1 MSSGAAGSPK
11 PWVPEWVWD
20 AVGAMLVVAAAFARV
35 PGGSRTDHTLIGY
48 VAVLL
53 PAACVLVRRRW
64 PWPVL
69 IVCVVCF
76 AVAAFTFPA
85 TPFSSLAVTIAVY
98 TVSVR
103 TDRRVTVITALA
115 VAAFLVGAV
124 AVAGGSL
131 FVPWTFQIV
140 VTIGFGAALGDAI
153 RSRRAY
159 ITAITARA
167 ERAEATRE
175 AEASRRVAEDRLR
188 IARDLHDVVAHQIS
202 VISLN
207 AGVASSSL
215 ETRPDVARDALA
227 TIRTASR
234 QVLREIGDL
243 LTMLRSPEDQ
253 VPVYPSAGMAQLD
266 SLIAEF
272 ERSGLHVT
280 MRTSGD
286 VELPPAVDIVVY
298 RVIQEGLTNVLKHS
312 TGGRAH
318 IMLSREESRLRL
330 VITNPFSD
338 PSPIA
343 AGYGQGLVG
352 VRERVAAVRGR
363 VDAGIDG
370 GTFRL
375 EVDIPL
381 TDSWTG
387 RP

>member
-1 MSSGAAGSPK
+1 
-11 PWVPEWVWD
+11 VPEWVWD
-20 AVGAMLVVAAAFARV
+20 AVGALFVVVSAFAHV
-35 PGGSRTDHTLIGY
+35 PGGSEIDRTVIGY

-53 PAACVLVRRRW
+53 PAACVMVRRRW

-76 AVAAFTFPA
+76 VVAAFTFPS

-103 TDRRVTVITALA
+103 TDRRVTWITGLTVAALLVCA
-115 VAAFLVGAV
+115 VAISEGSFLV
-124 AVAGGSL
+124 
-131 FVPWTFQIV
+131 PWVFQVV

-153 RSRRAY
+153 RNRRAY
-159 ITAITARA
+159 IAEITARA

-207 AGVASSSL
+207 AGVVSASL
-215 ETRPDVARDALA
+215 ETRPEVAREALL

-243 LTMLRSPEDQ
+243 LTMLRSPDD
-253 VPVYPSAGMAQLD
+253 PLLALPSPGVAELD
-266 SLIAEF
+266 ALVAEF

-280 MRTSGD
+280 VRREGELD
-286 VELPPAVDIVVY
+286 LPPAVDIVVY

-312 TGGRAH
+312 TQQRAH
-318 IMLSREESRLRL
+318 VMLSHDDALLKL
-330 VITNPFSD
+330 VVTNPLGD
-338 PSPIA
+338 PAPVATGS
-343 AGYGQGLVG
+343 GQGLVG
-352 VRERVAAVRGR
+352 IRERVAAVRGR
-363 VDAGIDG
+363 TTAGVDG

-375 EVDIPL
+375 DVEIPL
-381 TDSWTG
+381 GDNATG
-387 RP
+387 RS